1 MNTWFGAAAVAT
13 AAMLAGTASGQSL
26 TIGVAFEAVSM
37 DPCWDNGSHTQQIGN
52 NVFGPFIQQ
61 DHGSTPDACARDILE
76 AGRRPDVGVQ
86 GS

>member
-37 DPCWDNGSHTQQIGN
+37 DPC
-52 NVFGPFIQQ
+52 
-61 DHGSTPDACARDILE
+61 
-76 AGRRPDVGVQ
+76 
-86 GS
+86 